1 MWAAHMI
8 TAIAPSPAQQARS
21 SRRVLARAGSG
32 VGVRA
37 REVRIAARP
46 RARWRA
52 GHPTTPEGGAIVP
65 AGLMARLSPLGLW
78 ARELPAPPSR
88 RGKHLAVGE
97 RSARAWLAHLEEE
110 GLETGG
116 GEYHDALAGLGTN
129 VGAAV
134 RNAGRDVRRVPRAER
149 DASPLD
155 LHLKASGQH
164 LNSLRLVRVPVRWQ
178 APPSRRLVDQ
188 EAELPIAVG
197 RRELDLGADIAG
209 HPHDSRLHR
218 PASAGA
224 SAAHAELIRQ
234 RLQRRY
240 GRLDQ
245 RIELYAELGGAT
257 RDVVAVDR
265 GGEARLPELLAHGLG
280 SHAVDSGRAH
290 VCAREDE

>member
-1 MWAAHMI
+1 MPTTYRASEPACRANARAPVRSNALNARI
-8 TAIAPSPAQQARS
+8 TPTSEAAIAKLASDRIPHSHTLSLNGNVSASAPRPGRQERS
-21 SRRVLARAGSG
+21 SRRVLARAGWG

-37 REVRIAARP
+37 REVRIAPRP

-78 ARELPAPPSR
+78 AREFPAPPSR

-197 RRELDLGADIAG
+197 R
-209 HPHDSRLHR
+209 
-218 PASAGA
+218 
-224 SAAHAELIRQ
+224 
-234 RLQRRY
+234 
-240 GRLDQ
+240 
-245 RIELYAELGGAT
+245 
-257 RDVVAVDR
+257 
-265 GGEARLPELLAHGLG
+265 
-280 SHAVDSGRAH
+280 
-290 VCAREDE
+290 